1 MSGNFIR
8 PFLRLEN
15 GNFGFVEG
23 GAEPPVPLVTVVS
36 VTINE
41 SIESLTVG
49 DLGTLTATV
58 LYSDDSTVNSADT
71 PSIVNWSSSDG
82 SIVTVDESGNYNV
95 LAAGSVT
102 ITATLVEDVDMYDSI
117 ILEVVEAIEDYDRFS
132 IVVGEGYFGGDTLTS
147 VGVFLYSPDH
157 PEYTD
162 TYGEF
167 SSESWP
173 VGEPVVYIYNKSQ
186 FIWRRRS
193 SDVVTYF
200 SSQAKWPKWRDWD
213 GMTVTLTHGSDSIS
227 QNLTFGNFYIA
238 TSEEGISVHEFLS
251 ARVGQ
256 AVDVV
261 LTKYTPTALEKAV
274 AHTRSMEIIK

>member
-1 MSGNFIR
+1 MSYYVYSASQRGIVVT
-8 PFLRLEN
+8 
-15 GNFGFVEG
+15 GSVG
-23 GAEPPVPLVTVVS
+23 GDVVTPVS
-36 VTINE
+36 VVIDDAFDP
-41 SIESLTVG
+41 LDVG
-49 DLGTLTATV
+49 GSGQFTAMV
-58 LYSDDSTVNSADT
+58 YYSDSSQVSSADVPT
-71 PSIVNWSSSDG
+71 IVDWSSSDE
-82 SIVTVDESGNYNV
+82 SIVTVDDSGNYTAV
-95 LAAGSVT
+95 SAGSAT
-102 ITATLVEDVDMYDSI
+102 ITATLVEDVDMYDSN
-117 ILEVVEAIEDYDRFS
+117 ILEIVEATEDYDRFS
-132 IVVGEGYFGGDTLTS
+132 IVVGEGYYGSDTLTS

-173 VGEPVVYIYNKSQ
+173 VGEPVESVRDKSQ

-200 SSQAKWPKWRDWD
+200 SSNVKWPRWRDWD
-213 GMTVTLTHGSDSIS
+213 GMTVTFTHGSDSIS

-256 AVDVV
+256 SVDVV
-261 LTKYTPTALEKAV
+261 LTKYTPTAMEKAV
-274 AHTRSMEIIK
+274 AHTRSMEIR